1 MKVSERSVLAII
13 CLMITTMAGKT
24 EEQPPTGAKAKDWY
38 SEWVRSQENPYI
50 KMRVLELGK
59 KISKQRGKVV
69 DTDPRGWFKRFLLE
83 RVRGKL
89 VVEAY
94 EARKGELSTPTWKLT
109 FMIKL
114 AKNLFKIYYLFKSD
128 LAKFISN

>member
-1 MKVSERSVLAII
+1 MKISNRSLLAII
-13 CLMITTMAGKT
+13 CLITNMAGNT
-24 EEQPPTGAKAKDWY
+24 VEQPPIGAQAKDWY
-38 SEWVRSQENPYI
+38 TDWVRSQENPYI

-114 AKNLFKIYYLFKSD
+114 AKNLFKIYYLFKHD
-128 LAKFISN
+128 LAKSMSN

>member
-1 MKVSERSVLAII
+1 MKVSNRSLLAII
-13 CLMITTMAGKT
+13 CLITTMAGNT
-24 EEQPPTGAKAKDWY
+24 AEQPPIGAQAKDWY
-38 SEWVRSQENPYI
+38 TDWVRSQENPYI

-114 AKNLFKIYYLFKSD
+114 AKKLFKIYIFL
-128 LAKFISN
+128 NMT